1 MHTGDSRS
9 GSKAKD
15 GEASYALQTPPRVA
29 HASRLGQFS
38 SPQHITYNEWLPIVL
53 GTDFMAEL
61 DILPVTYGY
70 NNKYDEKVNP
80 TITNVFAAAAFRFGH
95 TLVQGMLE

>member
-1 MHTGDSRS
+1 MCH
-9 GSKAKD
+9 
-15 GEASYALQTPPRVA
+15 VIF
-29 HASRLGQFS
+29 GQNSNSNFVIL
-38 SPQHITYNEWLPIVL
+38 QHITYNEWLPIVL
-53 GTDFMAEL
+53 GTEYMSEL

-70 NNKYDEKVNP
+70 NNKYDAKVNP